1 MTKTKC
7 KDCCFWAQT
16 TRTMGSDPKRQLGTC
31 RLRAPSVIELTHSEA
46 VKTHDPL
53 GYLEV
58 IYANTHWP
66 VTTENQWCGEH
77 KTKQENAE

>member
-1 MTKTKC
+1 M
-7 KDCCFWAQT
+7 
-16 TRTMGSDPKRQLGTC
+16 
-31 RLRAPSVIELTHSEA
+31 VIELAHSEA
-46 VKTHDPL
+46 VKAHYAN

-77 KTKQENAE
+77 KTKQETEE